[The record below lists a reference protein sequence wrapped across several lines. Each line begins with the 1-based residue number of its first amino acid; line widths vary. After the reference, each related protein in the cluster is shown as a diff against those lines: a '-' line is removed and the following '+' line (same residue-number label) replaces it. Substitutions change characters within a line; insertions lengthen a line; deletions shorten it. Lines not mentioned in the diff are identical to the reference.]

1 MARSMRIAIVH
12 EWFTSM
18 RGGEK
23 CVEALCEVFPDAT
36 VYALLHV
43 KGSVSP
49 IIERMPMHTSF
60 VQHLPFAATWYRYYL
75 PLFPTAVRRFDLSGF
90 DIVISSNHC
99 AAKGVR
105 TAPHTLHICYCYTP
119 MRYIWT
125 QYEDYFGAGRSGLLA
140 RWGMRAAVGYLRRWD
155 LRTAKNPHY
164 FIAISENIR
173 KRIRTIYG
181 RESDVIYPPVGTA
194 ALSVVR
200 EHEDFD
206 LIVSAL
212 VPYKRVDIAVE
223 AYNRMGRCLVVIGD
237 GPDLFRLRQ
246 MAGPTVQ
253 MLGWRPDDDVRDH
266 FRRCRAVVFPGEE
279 DFGIVPVEA
288 IACGKPVV
296 AYARGG
302 ALETVL
308 EGPALKTGVL
318 FQEQTAESL
327 SAAVRKLEA
336 ESFDTI
342 AMHAFAL
349 GFDRE
354 IYKLKMKEYILKRWE
369 GFQAGS
375 PQPQVVKHVSSTRR

>member
-1 MARSMRIAIVH
+1 MAPPLRIAIVH

-36 VYALLHV
+36 LYALLHV

-60 VQHLPFAATWYRYYL
+60 VQHLPFAATRYRHYL
-75 PLFPTAVRRFDLSGF
+75 PLFPAAVRQFDLSKF
-90 DIVISSNHC
+90 DVVLSSNHC

-105 TAPHTLHICYCYTP
+105 TAPQTLHICYCYTP

-125 QYEDYFGAGRSGLLA
+125 QYEEYFGAGRSGVLT

-155 LRTAKNPHY
+155 LRTAKNPHH
-164 FIAISENIR
+164 FIAISGNIR
-173 KRIRTIYG
+173 ERIRTIYG
-181 RESDVIYPPVGTA
+181 RESDVIYPPVDTA

-212 VPYKRVDIAVE
+212 VPYKRVDLAVD
-223 AYNRMGRCLVVIGD
+223 AYNRMGKRLVVIGD
-237 GPDLFRLRQ
+237 GPDLVRLRR
-246 MAGPTVQ
+246 MAGTTVQ
-253 MLGWRPDDDVRDH
+253 MLGWRDDIVVRDH
-266 FRRCRAVVFPGEE
+266 FRRCRAVLFPGEE

-308 EGPALKTGVL
+308 EGPALRTGVL

-327 SAAVRKLEA
+327 SAAVRSLEVK
-336 ESFDTI
+336 SFDTD

-354 IYKLKMKEYILKRWE
+354 IYKLKMKEYILRQWE
-369 GFQAGS
+369 EFRAGF
-375 PQPQVVKHVSSTRR
+375 PQPQVMKHVSPARR

>member
-173 KRIRTIYG
+173 KRIRAIYG
-181 RESDVIYPPVGTA
+181 RESDVIYPPVDTA

-308 EGPALKTGVL
+308 EGPALKTGVP

-349 GFDRE
+349 EFDRE

-369 GFQAGS
+369 GFQSGS

>member
-90 DIVISSNHC
+90 DVVISSNHC

-125 QYEDYFGAGRSGLLA
+125 QYGDYFGARRSGLLA

>member
-90 DIVISSNHC
+90 DVVISSNHC

-125 QYEDYFGAGRSGLLA
+125 QYGDYFGARRSGLLA

-349 GFDRE
+349 EFDRE

>member
-173 KRIRTIYG
+173 KRIRAIYG
-181 RESDVIYPPVGTA
+181 RESDVIYPPVDTA

-349 GFDRE
+349 EFDRE

-369 GFQAGS
+369 GFQSGS